1 MYYQGM
7 TWLNYHHL
15 LYFWTVAKEGTIT
28 AACERLRLAQPTVST
43 QLRILE
49 KTLGHRLF
57 ERHGR
62 NLVLTETGRTVYRYA
77 NEIFSLGRE
86 LVDTLEGRP
95 SKGRMPLRVG
105 IADVLSKQVAHLLL
119 APALNAPEPAHLICY
134 EGKPAE
140 LLAKLSVY
148 ELDLV
153 LSDSPIPPEVK
164 LKGFNHLLGESSV
177 SIFAAKD
184 VAVKYRR
191 RFPNSLDGAPF
202 LLPTDNTSL
211 RRSLD
216 QWFASEDIYPSV
228 VAEFEDSAL
237 LKVFGQAGIGLFSV
251 PSVIEKET
259 QQLYGVRVVG
269 RLESVRAQYF
279 AISLERTLKHPG
291 VVAIVESAHS
301 QLSN

>member
-119 APALNAPEPAHLICY
+119 APALNASEPAHLICY

>member
-28 AACERLRLAQPTVST
+28 AACQKLRLAQPTVST

-49 KTLGHRLF
+49 KTLGQRLF
-57 ERHGR
+57 EHHGR

-77 NEIFSLGRE
+77 NEIFSLGQE
-86 LVDTLEGRP
+86 LMDMLEGRP
-95 SKGRMPLRVG
+95 SEGRTPLRVG

-119 APALNAPEPAHLICY
+119 APALNAPEPVHLICY
-134 EGKPAE
+134 EGKPAG
-140 LLAKLSVY
+140 LMAKLSVY

-164 LKGFNHLLGESSV
+164 LKGFNHLLGESGV
-177 SIFAAKD
+177 SIFAARN

-191 RFPNSLDGAPF
+191 HFPKSLDGAPF

-216 QWFASEDIYPSV
+216 QWFASQDICPSV
-228 VAEFEDSAL
+228 IAEFEDSAL
-237 LKVFGQAGIGLFSV
+237 LKVFGQAGIGLFPV
-251 PSVIEKET
+251 PSAIEKET
-259 QQLYGVRVVG
+259 QQLYDVRVVG
-269 RLESVRAQYF
+269 RPESVRAQYF
-279 AISLERTLKHPG
+279 AISLERKLKHPG
-291 VVAIVESAHS
+291 VLAIVEAAQH
-301 QLSN
+301 QIPG